1 MAKKKTTSSDVA
13 ARAGV
18 SQATVS
24 MVLNRK
30 YNVSFSRETVE
41 RVEQAARDL
50 GYELPGRRKR
60 KDSPKEK
67 LIVVFCPTITSPY
80 YVLLL
85 QGIEAVANERGYGVF
100 ICNTQRDAKLEE
112 KYLRMIRAMAP
123 QGIIYACNPHPDY
136 LAQVEEMARDIP
148 LVIISNK
155 EKISTVDAI
164 NQDNTEVGR
173 LMARHLL
180 DLGHRDV
187 AFITPPLTRRQWQR
201 SKRVDGFVK
210 EFEKEGLHG
219 HVIIKAADESVDR
232 KNPKTDSEYSM
243 GYALTKS
250 LLEDG
255 KPFTAI
261 AGQNDMMAIGAV
273 DALQDAKI
281 KVPKDVSVIGCDNIF
296 YSGIRR
302 ISLTTIDH
310 FVALKGR
317 DACDIIIRKIDT
329 VSRFGEGIRPTS
341 LYNIE
346 YTPKVVVRR
355 TTGYAR
361 TNKPDAGSGKN
372 DEK

>member
-1 MAKKKTTSSDVA
+1 MARKKPTSSDVA
-13 ARAGV
+13 REAGV

-24 MVLNRK
+24 MVLNHK
-30 YNVSFSRETVE
+30 YNVSFSRKTVE
-41 RVEQAARDL
+41 KVEKAARDL
-50 GYELPGRRKR
+50 GYTLPGHKN
-60 KDSPKEK
+60 KKESKKEK

-255 KPFTAI
+255 KTFTAI

>member
-1 MAKKKTTSSDVA
+1 MARKKATSSDVA
-13 ARAGV
+13 EKAGV

-41 RVEQAARDL
+41 KVEQAAREL
-50 GYELPGRRKR
+50 GYQLPRHKH
-60 KDSPKEK
+60 KKENKKEK

-85 QGIEAVANERGYGVF
+85 QGIEAVANEQGYGVF
-100 ICNTQRDAKLEE
+100 ICNTQRDARLEE
-112 KYLRMIRAMAP
+112 RYLRLMYTMNP

-136 LAQVEEMARDIP
+136 RKQVEDLARDIP

-155 EKISTVDAI
+155 EKTTTVDAI

-173 LMARHLL
+173 LMACHLL
-180 DLGHRDV
+180 DLGHQDV
-187 AFITPPLTRRQWQR
+187 AFITPPLTKRQWQR
-201 SKRVDGFVK
+201 SRRVDGFVR
-210 EFEKEGLHG
+210 EFERAGLLG

-232 KNPKTDSEYSM
+232 RNPRTDSEYTM
-243 GYALTKS
+243 GYQLTTE
-250 LLEDG
+250 LLKEG
-255 KPFTAI
+255 KTFTAI

-273 DALQDAKI
+273 DALQEARLH
-281 KVPKDVSVIGCDNIF
+281 VPKDVSVIGCDNIF

-317 DACDIIIRKIDT
+317 DACDIIIRKIDA
-329 VSRFGEGIRPTS
+329 RAKFYGDALPTS

-346 YTPKVVVRR
+346 YTPKVIVRR

-361 TNKPDAGSGKN
+361 TDKRF
-372 DEK
+372 